1 MQFRVAHAAPT
12 RKLYKVSIRYINAQ
26 YLIDSLLCSKEMVEI
41 STSSIT
47 TKGQITIP
55 KEIRDRLNLKEGD
68 RVIFLVEEEH
78 ATMKKASERK
88 LSEILRKQKPW
99 KEHSIKFQKR
109 MRKEW

>member
-1 MQFRVAHAAPT
+1 MR
-12 RKLYKVSIRYINAQ
+12 
-26 YLIDSLLCSKEMVEI
+26 
-41 STSSIT
+41 TSSIT

-68 RVIFLVEEEH
+68 KVIFLVEAEH

-88 LSEILRKQKPW
+88 LSEVLRKQKPW

-109 MRKEW
+109 IRKEWQ